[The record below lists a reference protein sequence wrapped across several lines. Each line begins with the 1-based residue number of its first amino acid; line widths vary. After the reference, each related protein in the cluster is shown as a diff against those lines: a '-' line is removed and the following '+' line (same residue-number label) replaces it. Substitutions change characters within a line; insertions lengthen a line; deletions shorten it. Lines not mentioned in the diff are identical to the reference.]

1 MNSSTDPLIC
11 CLIHGLPGCKYG
23 MHVMYSIYSNTVWLY
38 IVYVH
43 IIMYI
48 YTVYI
53 YIYMHDAHTYIRMY
67 IGRYK
72 GTIDSIKI

>member
-1 MNSSTDPLIC
+1 MIIYCIC
-11 CLIHGLPGCKYG
+11 TY
-23 MHVMYSIYSNTVWLY
+23 
-38 IVYVH
+38 
-43 IIMYI
+43 MYI